1 MAKWMPVLFDILTV
15 VLFVGGFLLLWLNLR
30 PRRRDVLLTSKDTA
44 DPGFEEETA
53 NPGPEARHFKK
64 SASEVRIEATVE
76 YAAYATPSEESVSVD
91 SGDMVDLNSYA
102 GRIASAMKKQ
112 KLPTYGSE

>member
-1 MAKWMPVLFDILTV
+1 MAKWVPMLFDILTV
-15 VLFVGGFLLLWLNLR
+15 VLFVSGCLLLWLNLK

-44 DPGFEEETA
+44 DLRIEEKTA
-53 NPGPEARHFKK
+53 NPGLEARHLKK
-64 SASEVRIEATVE
+64 SASEELLEATIE
-76 YAAYATPSEESVSVD
+76 HAAHATPSEKSVSVD

-112 KLPTYGSE
+112 KLPH